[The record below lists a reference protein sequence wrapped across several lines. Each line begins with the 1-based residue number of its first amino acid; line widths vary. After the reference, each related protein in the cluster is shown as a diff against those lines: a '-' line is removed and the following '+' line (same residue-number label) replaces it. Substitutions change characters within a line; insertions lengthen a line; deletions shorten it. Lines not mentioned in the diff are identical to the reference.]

1 MTIEYE
7 NSLRTII
14 SLVLGDD
21 DNAKFGISSDRI
33 NRWKNKREIEKKKN
47 NGILIESRLIYFS
60 DFYDLK
66 TIVHKNWNSFEEILL
81 KKKIF
86 EANFDQIE
94 SLRNSVSHGRNLFSF
109 QEHLITGITG
119 DLKSNLVKYY
129 NKNMNADDYFIRI
142 LNISDSL
149 GNQWGI
155 DSLNNTL
162 LVTKGILR
170 VSDQVEL
177 FIEASDPKNREI
189 TFELISIQFHYTQN
203 NGQFKFIVT
212 KEMIGQRFNLK
223 VKVYTENSD
232 YENKVQKDMLYTVL
246 P

>member
-7 NSLRTII
+7 NTLRTII
-14 SLVLGDD
+14 SLVLGDN
-21 DNAKFGISSDRI
+21 DNAKFGISLDRI
-33 NRWKNKREIEKKKN
+33 NIWKDKREIEKQKN

-66 TIVHKNWNSFEEILL
+66 NIVHKSWDSFKEILL

-94 SLRNSVSHGRNLFSF
+94 SLRNTVSHGRKLITF
-109 QEHLITGITG
+109 QEHLIAGITG

-129 NKNMNADDYFIRI
+129 NKNMNADDYFIRV

-155 DSLNNTL
+155 GSLDNTL

-170 VSDQVEL
+170 VNDQFEF
-177 FIEASDPKNREI
+177 FIEAYDPKNREI
-189 TFELISIQFHYTQN
+189 TFELTS
-203 NGQFKFIVT
+203 GQFNIIQKSGRFEFILT
-212 KEMIGQRFNLK
+212 NEMISHRFELI
-223 VKVYTENSD
+223 VKIYTENSE
-232 YENKVQKDMLYTVL
+232 YENKLQKTILYTVL

>member
-7 NSLRTII
+7 NTLRRII

-21 DNAKFGISSDRI
+21 DNAKFGISPDRVKI
-33 NRWKNKREIEKKKN
+33 WKEKRETEKKKK

-66 TIVHKNWNSFEEILL
+66 SIVHKNWNSFKEILL

-94 SLRNSVSHGRNLFSF
+94 SLRNSVSHGRSLCSF
-109 QEHLITGITG
+109 QKHLITGITG
-119 DLKSNLVKYY
+119 DLKSNLVKYC

-149 GNQWGI
+149 GNQWEIGA
-155 DSLNNTL
+155 LNNTL
-162 LVTKGILR
+162 LVAKGILR
-170 VSDQVEL
+170 VNDQIEL
-177 FIEASDPKNREI
+177 FHRGI
-189 TFELISIQFHYTQN
+189 
-203 NGQFKFIVT
+203 
-212 KEMIGQRFNLK
+212 
-223 VKVYTENSD
+223 
-232 YENKVQKDMLYTVL
+232 
-246 P
+246 

>member
-7 NSLRTII
+7 NTLRTII

-21 DNAKFGISSDRI
+21 DNARFGVSTDRI
-33 NRWKNKREIEKKKN
+33 ETWKNKREIEKKKN

-66 TIVHKNWNSFEEILL
+66 NIVHKNWDSFKEILL

-94 SLRNSVSHGRNLFSF
+94 SLRNSVSHGRKLFSF

-119 DLKSNLVKYY
+119 DLKSNLVKYC
-129 NKNMNADDYFIRI
+129 NKKMNADDYFIRI

-162 LVTKGILR
+162 LVAKGILR

-189 TFELISIQFHYTQN
+189 TFELISSQFHYTQN